1 MENEMNPYKNA
12 KKQLANAAKIL
23 TLDPDA
29 YEKLRHAER
38 ILTVSIPIRMDDG
51 RIKVFK
57 GYRVQHSTVRG
68 PGKGGVR
75 YSMGVNLDELRAL
88 AMWMTW
94 KTALLQL
101 PLGGAKGGIKV
112 NPKELSIRELENL
125 TRRYTVEILNIIGPT
140 RDIPAP
146 DMNTDAQTMAWIMD
160 AYSMHR
166 GETTPGVVT
175 GKPVQIGGSLGRV
188 RATGLGLFY
197 ILQEM
202 MKKMHLNL
210 SELTA
215 IIQGFGNVGSVIAE
229 ELDKVGCKII
239 AVSDSTSG
247 LYSENGLNVPELV
260 KWKQAKKSFKDY
272 PKNDVEFLQER
283 EVLTKKCD
291 LLIPSALENQI
302 SMENANDI
310 DCKLIIEGANG
321 PTTPEADQILE
332 EKGIKVVPDILA
344 NSGGVLVSYFEFV
357 QDINAFFWDLERI
370 NSEMKKVLLKAFNDV
385 YNLSKEK
392 NISLRLAAYVLA
404 VETVAEAIQLRGFYP

>member
-1 MENEMNPYKNA
+1 MENERNPYKNA

-23 TLDPDA
+23 NLDPDA

-75 YSMGVNLDELRAL
+75 YSMGVDLDELRAL

-94 KTALLQL
+94 KTALLHL

-202 MKKMHLNL
+202 LKKRHLNL
-210 SELTA
+210 PELTA

-247 LYSENGLNVPELV
+247 LYSESGLNVLELV

-272 PKNDVEFLQER
+272 PKNDIEFLQEK

-302 SMENANDI
+302 TMENANDI

-321 PTTPEADQILE
+321 PTTPEADEVLE
-332 EKGIKVVPDILA
+332 GKGIKVVPDILA

-392 NISLRLAAYVLA
+392 NISLRLAAYILA